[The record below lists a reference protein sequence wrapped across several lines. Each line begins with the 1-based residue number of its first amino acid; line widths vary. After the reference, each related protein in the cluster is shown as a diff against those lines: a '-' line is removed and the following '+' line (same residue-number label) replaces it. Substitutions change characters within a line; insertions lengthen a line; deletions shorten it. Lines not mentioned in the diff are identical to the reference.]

1 MKTMKVALLATAA
14 LAAVSVS
21 ARADDAA
28 AIKAQLEAL
37 NARIAQLEAGP
48 AMPVGYSLL
57 AMSEVDQFTLTGE
70 KASDVSAIST
80 ANRISI
86 LPTADM
92 PATSSIDWSIEV
104 RTALTHTNNAPHVF
118 ATTTTPSALIS
129 TTYDDDTAV
138 SVRARVRVKATTETS
153 VGTVGV
159 DVRFQGGTADF
170 GSGGETVNMNIAWGY
185 WAMTPDWTIGAGYT
199 GTLSDP
205 GHGMDSLAQFG
216 TTIYFGAQG
225 DQEQMR
231 LTYSSGPLTWAV
243 ALEDSENHVAG
254 PGGEHMQLAVAS
266 RIDFAGDAFSAS
278 LSGYYAPD
286 APLAMV
292 VTPGD
297 DYWQVAAGAT
307 LPLGDIATFSANA
320 LFNSEDDFGAT
331 AYVAFNMT
339 EAATVEFSAGHIWAD
354 AAASDVTKFN
364 TGIYWKPVDQLKI
377 GVQAEHIDDEALTEK
392 QTSVSLVTWFS
403 Y

>member
-37 NARIAQLEAGP
+37 TARIAQLEAGP
-48 AMPVGYSLL
+48 ALPVGYSLL
-57 AMSEVDQFTLTGE
+57 AMSEVEQFTLTGE
-70 KASDVSAIST
+70 KASDVSATST

-86 LPTADM
+86 LPTADA
-92 PATSSIDWSIEV
+92 PATASITWSAEI
-104 RTALTHTNNAPHVF
+104 RAALTHQTNVPHVI
-118 ATTTTPSALIS
+118 TTTTTTVVS
-129 TTYDDDTAV
+129 TTYDDDTTMKARGRI
-138 SVRARVRVKATTETS
+138 RAQAKTETS
-153 VGTVGV
+153 VGEVGV
-159 DVRFQGGTADF
+159 DIRLQGTSEFG
-170 GSGGETVNMNIAWGY
+170 GSGATATMNIAWGW
-185 WAMTPDWTIGAGYT
+185 WAMTPEWTLGGGYT

-231 LTYSSGPLTWAV
+231 LTYASGPLTWAI
-243 ALEDSENHVAG
+243 ALEDSENHVPG
-254 PGGEHMQLAVAS
+254 VGGEHTQLAVAS
-266 RIDFAGDAFSAS
+266 RINYSGDAFSAS
-278 LSGYYAPD
+278 LAGYYAPD
-286 APLAMV
+286 APGGMV
-292 VTPGD
+292 TTLGD

-307 LPLGDIATFSANA
+307 IPLADIATFSANA
-320 LFNSEDDFGAT
+320 AINSEDDFGAT
-331 AYVAFNMT
+331 AYVSFDLT
-339 EAATVEFSAGHIWAD
+339 EATFFEASAGHIWAD
-354 AAASDVTKFN
+354 AASSDVTKYN
-364 TGIYWKPVDQLKI
+364 AGIYWKPVDQLKI
-377 GVQAEHIDDEALTEK
+377 GLQADHIDDDALLEK

>member
-159 DVRFQGGTADF
+159 DVRFQGGADF
-170 GSGGETVNMNIAWGY
+170 
-185 WAMTPDWTIGAGYT
+185 
-199 GTLSDP
+199 
-205 GHGMDSLAQFG
+205 
-216 TTIYFGAQG
+216 
-225 DQEQMR
+225 
-231 LTYSSGPLTWAV
+231 
-243 ALEDSENHVAG
+243 
-254 PGGEHMQLAVAS
+254 
-266 RIDFAGDAFSAS
+266 
-278 LSGYYAPD
+278 D
-286 APLAMV
+286 APV
-292 VTPGD
+292 
-297 DYWQVAAGAT
+297 
-307 LPLGDIATFSANA
+307 NR
-320 LFNSEDDFGAT
+320 
-331 AYVAFNMT
+331 
-339 EAATVEFSAGHIWAD
+339 
-354 AAASDVTKFN
+354 
-364 TGIYWKPVDQLKI
+364 
-377 GVQAEHIDDEALTEK
+377 
-392 QTSVSLVTWFS
+392 
-403 Y
+403 

>member
-48 AMPVGYSLL
+48 ALPTGYSLL
-57 AMSEVDQFTLTGE
+57 AMSEVEQFTLTGE
-70 KASDVSAIST
+70 KASDVSATST

-92 PATSSIDWSIEV
+92 PATSSISWSMEI
-104 RTALTHTNNAPHVF
+104 RAALTHTKNAPHVI
-118 ATTTTPSALIS
+118 TVTTPTPLVS
-129 TTYDDDTAV
+129 TTYDDDTTMKARGRI
-138 SVRARVRVKATTETS
+138 RAKATTETS
-153 VGTVGV
+153 VGDVGV
-159 DVRFQGGTADF
+159 DIRLQGKSEF
-170 GSGGETVNMNIAWGY
+170 GGGAAATMNIAWGW
-185 WAMTPDWTIGAGYT
+185 WAMTPDWTLGGGYT

-216 TTIYFGAQG
+216 TTIFFGAQG

-254 PGGEHMQLAVAS
+254 PGGEHTQLAVAS
-266 RIDFAGDAFSAS
+266 RLNYAGDAFSAS

-286 APLAMV
+286 APGAMV
-292 VTPGD
+292 TTLGD
-297 DYWQVAAGAT
+297 DYWQIAAGAT
-307 LPLGDIATFSANA
+307 LPLGDIALFSANA

-331 AYVAFNMT
+331 AYVSFNLT
-339 EAATVEFSAGHIWAD
+339 EAAFFEASAGHVWAD
-354 AAASDVTKFN
+354 AANSDVTKIN
-364 TGIYWKPVDQLKI
+364 AGIYWKPVDQLKI
-377 GVQAEHIDDEALTEK
+377 GLQADHVNDDALTKK